1 MANKV
6 SEIARYMKN
15 NPSLTLGLDGEM
27 DRHGLDPRNVDLRT
41 HRVTAVHDALVEAGV
56 PSSKIQNCRSGNT
69 HLVRD
74 RLVAALL
81 CTVN

>member
-1 MANKV
+1 MKKV
-6 SEIARYMKN
+6 SEIARYMKS

-27 DRHGLDPRNVDLRT
+27 DMHGVDPRNQDLCNR
-41 HRVTAVHDALVEAGV
+41 RVTAVRDALLGAGV
-56 PSSKIQNCRSGNT
+56 PSDKIQNCKSANS

-81 CTVN
+81 CTAN